1 MKKIIF
7 VSLVIVLT
15 GCKTIEPLYYHGE
28 YNDAVYSYFKAD
40 DVTLEQQITAMK
52 TTLQDAESQG
62 KAIAPG
68 IHAHLAMLY
77 FESGN
82 DSEGIRHFEL
92 EKLLYPESTHYID
105 FLISAARGGN
115 NASE

>member
-40 DVTLEQQITAMK
+40 DVTLEQQIFALK

-82 DSEGIRHFEL
+82 GSEGIGHFEL
-92 EKLLYPESTHYID
+92 EKQLYPESTHYID
-105 FLISAARGGN
+105 FLISAARGDN
-115 NASE
+115 NAPE